1 MKKLRSVL
9 GAAALGLT
17 LIAPADADQ
26 WNKKTILTINQPLQ
40 IPGSVLQPG
49 KYVVKLADSAA
60 NRHIVQVYSGD
71 ESRILATVLGIPNHR
86 LKPTGVSE
94 FSFWETPKGR
104 PSALRAWFYPGDNF
118 GQEFA
123 YPKQEATALSA
134 AVKEQVRALS
144 DEEQSALSRPPA
156 APNPSDTEKPV
167 QTAEARQPVVQPASV
182 AAAKPAGAGVEPT
195 GQSETVKTAQLPRTA
210 SPFPLI
216 GLAGLLSVG
225 GGFAVRALR
234 RRWYPNQSGLN

>member
-1 MKKLRSVL
+1 MKKLRFVL
-9 GAAALGLT
+9 GAMALGLT

-40 IPGSVLQPG
+40 IPGEVLQPG

-71 ESRILATVLGIPNHR
+71 ESRVLATVLGIPNYR
-86 LKPTGVSE
+86 LKPTGASE
-94 FSFWETPKGR
+94 FSFWETPKGT

-123 YPKQEATALSA
+123 YPKQEAAALSA

-144 DEEQSALSRPPA
+144 DEEQAALSRTPA
-156 APNPSDTEKPV
+156 AENPSDAVKPV
-167 QTAEARQPVVQPASV
+167 QTAEARQPVVPPAPV
-182 AAAKPAGAGVEPT
+182 AAAKPGRVEP
-195 GQSETVKTAQLPRTA
+195 QHKAKP
-210 SPFPLI
+210 
-216 GLAGLLSVG
+216 
-225 GGFAVRALR
+225 
-234 RRWYPNQSGLN
+234 